1 MSATNNDDQSL
12 FGEGSDLSQDLI
24 DQMLN
29 GGDLSASASEPTL
42 DAGDRDGAAGGS
54 SDPWSDDALQAE
66 IDAARLAAG
75 VMDPSAASSVA
86 TMAPPR
92 AAAVP
97 TQMVAPPTQ
106 LPTAVHPVQF
116 MPLAPDPRANERAH
130 GIEMLIDV
138 ALEVSV
144 ELGRSHMSIG
154 EILGLRTGSVIEL
167 DKLAGEP
174 VDVSVNGTLIAR
186 GEVVVVDEKFGVRIT
201 EVVSKARR
209 IASLG

>member
-1 MSATNNDDQSL
+1 MPATNKEEHNP
-12 FGEGSDLSQDLI
+12 FGEGADLSQDLI

-29 GGDLSASASEPTL
+29 GGDLGG
-42 DAGDRDGAAGGS
+42 GDLGDMTV
-54 SDPWSDDALQAE
+54 DPWSDDALQAE
-66 IDAARLAAG
+66 IEAARLAAG
-75 VMDPSAASSVA
+75 VGDSVGTADIAPMPTPLQRSAPVA
-86 TMAPPR
+86 VAAPTPMA
-92 AAAVP
+92 
-97 TQMVAPPTQ
+97 APGQ
-106 LPTAVHPVQF
+106 PTAVHPVQF
-116 MPLAPDPRANERAH
+116 MPLAPEAPSTDRQH
-130 GIEMLIDV
+130 GIELLMDV

-154 EILGLRTGSVIEL
+154 EILGLRTGSVVEL

-209 IASLG
+209 LASLG

>member
-1 MSATNNDDQSL
+1 MPAKNNEEQNL
-12 FGEGSDLSQDLI
+12 FGDGADLSQDLI

-29 GGDLSASASEPTL
+29 GGDLNAAAPTV
-42 DAGDRDGAAGGS
+42 
-54 SDPWSDDALQAE
+54 DPWSDDALQAE
-66 IDAARLAAG
+66 IDAARAAAG
-75 VMDPSAASSVA
+75 VMEPSASVA
-86 TMAPPR
+86 TMAPPSMP
-92 AAAVP
+92 AGAP
-97 TQMVAPPTQ
+97 TPITTAPSAQ
-106 LPTAVHPVQF
+106 ASMQPTAVHPVQF
-116 MPLAPDPRANERAH
+116 MPLTPEAPSTERAH
-130 GIEMLIDV
+130 GIEMLMDV

-209 IASLG
+209 IASLA